1 MVELRKHGAECI
13 GLSPFHEDHEGEV
26 IKKDLGK
33 VLLKLQELQEEQIR
47 KTLEPKE
54 KAVVL
59 SDEEKAEAMG
69 LLKDPNLLDRV
80 LGDFERCGVVGEE
93 NIKLVG
99 YLASVSRKLDE
110 PLAVVLQSSSAA
122 GKTLLMK
129 AILALMPEEDQVKYW
144 AMTGP
149 SFF

>member
-1 MVELRKHGAECI
+1 M
-13 GLSPFHEDHEGEV
+13 
-26 IKKDLGK
+26 
-33 VLLKLQELQEEQIR
+33 LLKLEELQEEQIR